1 MKNRDPW
8 RDHPHLFLIFFK
20 TCGLISMIS
29 HDLPTYFHHI
39 SPHFIASF
47 QVVLSHHVGKSPITW
62 LPYVAI
68 CCHDFPQLFHH
79 ISHSSHILLNF
90 FSPFWFLKKLEFS
103 AVFTSHPVTS
113 ATGSPRLWVF
123 RPRCARPSCCCRPAG
138 AARSPQR
145 PGTTGRPKRRRS
157 RAAETR
163 LCSSR
168 TKNICGTRVLN
179 LDIRN
184 DIQII

>member
-47 QVVLSHHVGKSPITW
+47 QVVFSHHVGKSPITW

-90 FSPFWFLKKLEFS
+90 FFHLFGSLKNWSFHQFSPVTQWHLRQDLRGFEFS
-103 AVFTSHPVTS
+103 ARNAP
-113 ATGSPRLWVF
+113 G
-123 RPRCARPSCCCRPAG
+123 PA
-138 AARSPQR
+138 AAVAQLVPHEVHS
-145 PGTTGRPKRRRS
+145 GLGRQDVPNAV
-157 RAAETR
+157 AAEQQK
-163 LCSSR
+163 LVFAAPGQR
-168 TKNICGTRVLN
+168 TYVEHMY
-179 LDIRN
+179 
-184 DIQII
+184 